1 MDNKNRLDCFA
12 FARNDEIVG
21 FEDNKILNQLTATP
35 THTDSHVSP
44 QLNGSLCKVQ
54 DNNVTRHTE
63 DDSPKYLQTQS
74 HVITRNN
81 VEQKGQKSVRSDVV
95 IHNKLCK

>member
-1 MDNKNRLDCFA
+1 MGKENLKQ
-12 FARNDEIVG
+12 V
-21 FEDNKILNQLTATP
+21 
-35 THTDSHVSP
+35 
-44 QLNGSLCKVQ
+44 